1 MEIGRMAEI
10 LEAEVICGQ
19 ENLNKEI
26 SLAVASDMMSDVLV
40 SAESDRVLISGL
52 CTIHTVLT
60 AQILDLSAVVF
71 VRNKVPTEEMVQTAK
86 ENDIALLRTAMTMYA
101 AWWRAIQIR
110 TERTAQGR
118 CIAPEKK
125 PIRRP
130 ARWNR
135 ATLPL
140 PARFPHPLKIP

>member
-19 ENLNKEI
+19 ENLHKEI

-101 AWWRAIQIR
+101 ACG
-110 TERTAQGR
+110 ELHKSGLKGR
-118 CIAPEKK
+118 
-125 PIRRP
+125 RRVD
-130 ARWNR
+130 A
-135 ATLPL
+135 
-140 PARFPHPLKIP
+140 